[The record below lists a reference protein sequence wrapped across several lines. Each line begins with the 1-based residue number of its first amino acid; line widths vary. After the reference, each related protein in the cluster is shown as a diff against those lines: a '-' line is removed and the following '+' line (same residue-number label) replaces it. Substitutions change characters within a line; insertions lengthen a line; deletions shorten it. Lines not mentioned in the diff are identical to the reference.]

1 MSIDSGSPCYMDCR
15 AVDFPIGQMKPLN
28 QWTCT
33 VETVGESTS
42 FEKMEVCLSNRIMQ
56 IIV

>member
-42 FEKMEVCLSNRIMQ
+42 FEKI
-56 IIV
+56 